1 MSPSRQAFSTLE
13 PAVALAAGGSPD
25 RPTLVIAATSARLL
39 AEAARASGFEVIAI
53 DVFGDV
59 DTRAAARTWMPLGIP
74 GRLAPEEDRL
84 VAALR
89 QCATPPRPVGW
100 IAGSGFESAPGL
112 LATGAGV
119 LPLLGN
125 LPGTVT
131 QVRDPDDFFAALHR
145 LGIPAPE
152 ISLAPPADPA
162 GWLFKDAHACGGWHI
177 RPAGRAPA
185 GRGPGAYFQREEA
198 GTAMSALFLANGASA
213 LIVGFARQ
221 IVASL
226 GRRPYVYRGCVGPV
240 TLPPPHA
247 GQVANAVSALTRHYG
262 LRGLNGIDFLFE
274 RTESGCW
281 NSIRGPRPA
290 LPCSTTCS
298 QVACWRRM
306 SMPASTDTCPP
317 RTLSRPRR
325 GCAAA
330 KWSSPQDGEGSR
342 PRWRSGSRRKR
353 IAVTTC
359 RRQARPL
366 RATIRCAR
374 SAAKDRARRGPGEA
388 EHAMRGDP
396 VATEPCRAHVSTRSI
411 TSGTEAACSPLAQPR
426 HPVAHPAPI
435 PPSPPRGRT

>member
-13 PAVALAAGGSPD
+13 PAVPLAAGGSPD

-74 GRLAPEEDRL
+74 GRLAPEEGRL

-125 LPGTVT
+125 LPGTVAR
-131 QVRDPDDFFAALHR
+131 VRDPGDFFAALHR

-221 IVASL
+221 IVAPL

-262 LRGLNGIDFLFE
+262 LRGLNGIDFLF
-274 RTESGCW
+274 GADG
-281 NSIRGPRPA
+281 IRVLELNPRPTASLA
-290 LPCSTTCS
+290 LFNDVLAGGLLAAHVDACLHGHLPAADALSPSTRVRGS
-298 QVACWRRM
+298 EVVFA
-306 SMPASTDTCPP
+306 
-317 RTLSRPRR
+317 PRR
-325 GCAAA
+325 GRVTPALADWLAAQA
-330 KWSSPQDGEGSR
+330 DCHDLPAAGTPVARHDPVCSITCEGSA
-342 PRWRSGSRRKR
+342 PEE
-353 IAVTTC
+353 V
-359 RRQARPL
+359 
-366 RATIRCAR
+366 
-374 SAAKDRARRGPGEA
+374 RARLSARCEA
-388 EHAMRGDP
+388 ILSQLN
-396 VATEPCRAHVSTRSI
+396 RA
-411 TSGTEAACSPLAQPR
+411 
-426 HPVAHPAPI
+426 AP
-435 PPSPPRGRT
+435 T